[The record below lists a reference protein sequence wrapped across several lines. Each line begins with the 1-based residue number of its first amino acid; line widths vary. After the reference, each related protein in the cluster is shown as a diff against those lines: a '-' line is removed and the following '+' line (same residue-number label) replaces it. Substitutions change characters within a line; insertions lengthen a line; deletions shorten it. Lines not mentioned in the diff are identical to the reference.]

1 MSITPALHRHL
12 SSSPTEHAN
21 PQFLQICHFK
31 RRAKWM
37 TNVRGIC
44 RITDSIQVV
53 KISCDRKIKAIDILQ
68 LTQKFA
74 KKRNSQALVKQNK
87 VAMQTLRF

>member
-1 MSITPALHRHL
+1 
-12 SSSPTEHAN
+12 
-21 PQFLQICHFK
+21 
-31 RRAKWM
+31 M
-37 TNVRGIC
+37 TNVRGIR

-74 KKRNSQALVKQNK
+74 KKRDSQALVKQNK
-87 VAMQTLRF
+87 VAMQALRF